1 MKLGFRCVPWA
12 LAAAL
17 AASGSCFSREV
28 NIYSSRHYASDQAIY
43 AEFTRQ
49 TGIAINRKEGKPEEL
64 LQLILAQGQ
73 ASPADVFITVDAGN
87 IWKAEQANVLVAHN
101 SPEIRARVPANF
113 REESGLWFGV
123 AKRIRMIFVADAQA
137 AALNVNGYADLADP
151 RLKGTVCVR
160 QSSNVYN
167 LSLLASFIAENGATA
182 AESWAKGVVSNM
194 ARPPEGGDTDQLL
207 GVASGQ
213 CSVALANHYYFLR
226 LARDA
231 APANKA
237 AAAKLKP
244 VFPDQSG
251 KGAHANIT
259 AAGLVRWSPHP
270 AEAKQFL
277 EFLVTDKAQ
286 GYFADLTN
294 EFPIVPSVPLPAPLK
309 QLGSFKTNDTD
320 LRTYGQY
327 QAEAQKIYDR
337 AGWK

>member
-1 MKLGFRCVPWA
+1 LA

-17 AASGSCFSREV
+17 AASGSCLSREV

-87 IWKAEQANVLVAHN
+87 IWKAEQANVLAPLD

-137 AALNVNGYADLADP
+137 AALNVNSYADLADP

-182 AESWAKGVVSNM
+182 AETWAKGVVSNM

-231 APANKA
+231 APDSKA

-294 EFPIVPSVPLPAPLK
+294 EFPIVSSVPLPAALQK
-309 QLGSFKTNDTD
+309 LGAFKVNDAD
-320 LRTYGQY
+320 VRSYGKF
-327 QAEAQKIYDR
+327 QAEAQQIFDR